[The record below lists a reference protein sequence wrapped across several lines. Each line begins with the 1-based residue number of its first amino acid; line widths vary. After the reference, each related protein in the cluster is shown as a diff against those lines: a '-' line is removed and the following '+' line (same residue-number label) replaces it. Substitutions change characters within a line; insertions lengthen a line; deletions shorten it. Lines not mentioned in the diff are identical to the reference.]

1 MVEEL
6 VDRSKESNENS
17 NKGATPNKG
26 FNGGRKKSTAP
37 SQGLN
42 EGRKKSSKGIGTNKR
57 TEPKPTISGLEQQGP
72 QATSLPSDS
81 TYFYIKGIDR
91 SNSPVVIGRLIEGFY
106 SMVGCECPIT
116 EIKDHRSGPGPFPW
130 FRILLPSSSLAD
142 GSLIWLH
149 ATRFGV
155 GTEPLPS
162 PIIWLDSRI
171 RAHGSLAAGLQQI
184 DTGDLS
190 KHPPLL
196 LPFILPFRYPLV

>member
-1 MVEEL
+1 MVSQMVEEL

-42 EGRKKSSKGIGTNKR
+42 EGRKKSSRGIGTNKR

-116 EIKDHRSGPGPFPW
+116 EIKDHCSGPGPFPW
-130 FRILLPSSSLAD
+130 FRILLPSSS
-142 GSLIWLH
+142 
-149 ATRFGV
+149 RRKFN
-155 GTEPLPS
+155 
-162 PIIWLDSRI
+162 
-171 RAHGSLAAGLQQI
+171 LAACDKVWG
-184 DTGDLS
+184 
-190 KHPPLL
+190 
-196 LPFILPFRYPLV
+196 RN